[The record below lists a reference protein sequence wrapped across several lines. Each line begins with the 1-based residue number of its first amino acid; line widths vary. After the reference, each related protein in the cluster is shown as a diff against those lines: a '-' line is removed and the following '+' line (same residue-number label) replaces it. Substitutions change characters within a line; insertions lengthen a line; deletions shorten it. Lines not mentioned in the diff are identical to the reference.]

1 MATNFVFKKM
11 QEAISKK
18 LQDVLEKTLSEKGL
32 FYSTNPSK
40 TPSASDVDSVI
51 SNAANTNSL
60 IFGKAGLLIGPLGM
74 LSVVPEVVLIIR
86 NEIGLIYDVAKA
98 HGKSDLVSKEVV
110 VSILLSGFGTPVDS
124 LVTTR
129 GGKYLAKFVSSQDYK
144 NMVVLLSGKVA
155 QQLLKSTVSKY
166 LPKVGPAAMA
176 AWTNYTT
183 RKIGKRAHEVFGSEL
198 LIEEVKPPQNSSI
211 LFMEETN
218 KNSMS
223 VEDFDYFRFKMLTN
237 LAKIDGCVDR
247 SEVQFIVKMMEK
259 SSLDKE
265 QKVEV
270 LKKLHDPSADV
281 LGIEQLSQYP
291 DDAIALLADMTAL
304 AKQDN
309 DLHVT
314 ERLYV
319 RRIGSL
325 LGFRED
331 EVDEV
336 LMGC

>member
-32 FYSTNPSK
+32 FYSANPSK

-60 IFGKAGLLIGPLGM
+60 IVGKAGLLIGPLGM

-198 LIEEVKPPQNSSI
+198 LIEEVKSPQNSSI

-218 KNSMS
+218 NSMS
-223 VEDFDYFRFKMLTN
+223 VEDFDYFKFKMLTN
-237 LAKIDGCVDR
+237 LAKIDGCVER
-247 SEVQFIVKMMEK
+247 SEVQFIVKMMEQ
-259 SSLDKE
+259 STLDKE
-265 QKVEV
+265 RKVEI
-270 LKKLHDPSADV
+270 LKKLHDSSADIS
-281 LGIEQLSQYP
+281 GIEQLSQSP

-304 AKQDN
+304 AKQDD